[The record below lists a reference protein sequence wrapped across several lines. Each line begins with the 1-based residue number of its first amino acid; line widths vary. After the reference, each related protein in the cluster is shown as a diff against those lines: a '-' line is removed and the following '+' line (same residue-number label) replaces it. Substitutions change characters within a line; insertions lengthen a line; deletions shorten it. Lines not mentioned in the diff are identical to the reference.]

1 MQHSLR
7 ALFTAAVA
15 AFILIIPSIAPAHPG
30 HDDDHVAQDL
40 PLLAAVVSLGGG
52 ASAFKAGAFR
62 RALAPQD
69 TTEDRALR
77 AALGTATVDRFDEV
91 FTYVVR
97 DGLAALRRSS
107 VTLPAPL
114 STDPNVVAAAL
125 YRAGQ
130 HVGAFDVE
138 QLFDVLFSPGVHAH
152 AMIAVGRAYGADG
165 ESAYHAVLARL
176 IQDLGTAPARS

>member
-7 ALFTAAVA
+7 ALVTAAVA
-15 AFILIIPSIAPAHPG
+15 AFILVIPSVAPAHPG

-40 PLLAAVVSLGGG
+40 PLLAAVVALGDGGG
-52 ASAFKAGAFR
+52 AFSAGAFR
-62 RALAPQD
+62 RALAPQGAP
-69 TTEDRALR
+69 EDRALR
-77 AALGTATVDRFDEV
+77 ASLGAATVDRFDEV

-97 DGLAALRRSS
+97 DGVATLKRGA

-114 STDPNVVAAAL
+114 STDPKVVAAAL

-130 HVGAFDVE
+130 HDGTFDVE
-138 QLFDVLFSPGVHAH
+138 RLFDVLFSPSVHAH
-152 AMIAVGRAYGADG
+152 AMIAVGRTYGADG

-176 IQDLGTAPARS
+176 VQDLGKPAS